1 MNPQYKNI
9 VVGSSI
15 EALLFA
21 FKNNYPVIFTT
32 ARRPFRFDYF
42 DPHIDMSFLKIPGA
56 AKSLTTFEGEKRVGT
71 PKQFLWERILFLLS
85 LDGRVP
91 LSNLCHTLRCD
102 GAKIICSTE
111 YNKIAEIKFDM
122 CHYFGDDNSYGF
134 VKQKSLA
141 TDEYLCYDWVAFN
154 RGGKHSI
161 DYFKTSD
168 NMVHEIWFYP
178 SDRIDGDTPVKD
190 ACVVSVLTEPQ
201 LLDFDYS
208 ETMVRFKLIH
218 EMESRGMKGLFNG
231 YSTSGKPKYYKFRT
245 TSISRT
251 RGRRTDSFAA
261 QASNIEI
268 QHPSQ
273 EDLLKDLSTACLDY
287 DRFLSYL

>member
-9 VVGSSI
+9 VVGSSVD
-15 EALLFA
+15 ALLFA

-32 ARRPFRFDYF
+32 ANRPFRFDYLC
-42 DPHIDMSFLKIPGA
+42 PEVQLSCLKIPFGE
-56 AKSLTTFEGEKRVGT
+56 KSLTTFANEKKVGI
-71 PKQFLWERILFLLS
+71 PKQLLWERILFLLS
-85 LDGRVP
+85 LDGLVP

-102 GAKIICSTE
+102 GSKIICSTE
-111 YNKIAEIKFDM
+111 YNKIAEIKFDT
-122 CHYFGDDNSYGF
+122 CHYFGDDNGYGF
-134 VKQKSLA
+134 VEQKSLA
-141 TDEYLCYDWVAFN
+141 TDEYLCYDWIAFN
-154 RGGKHSI
+154 RGGKHPI

-245 TSISRT
+245 TSISRA
-251 RGRRTDSFAA
+251 RDRRADSFTA

-273 EDLLKDLSTACLDY
+273 ENLLKDLSTACLDY